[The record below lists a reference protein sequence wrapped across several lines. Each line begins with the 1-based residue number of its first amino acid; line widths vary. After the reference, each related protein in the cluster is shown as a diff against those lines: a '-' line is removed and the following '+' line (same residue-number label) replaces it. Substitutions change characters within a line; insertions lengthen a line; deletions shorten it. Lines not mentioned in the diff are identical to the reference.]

1 LKVFQ
6 SINAKT
12 KKEQI
17 VIRRFEKLFFFLKLN
32 GSLILDFG
40 KIFPNNIIKHQK
52 VLNKKA
58 YAEIK
63 IFPFFLFEA

>member
-40 KIFPNNIIKHQK
+40 KIFPNNTIRHQK
-52 VLNKKA
+52 VFNKNVN
-58 YAEIK
+58 AEIK
-63 IFPFFLFEA
+63 IFLLFLFEA